1 MHENWVRILGQEDPL
16 QKGMAT
22 HSNILAWRIP
32 WTEASTGSQ
41 RVGQDSLTNPMNM
54 NERKIREEG
63 GILQEQGRTRG
74 LECREDAAERRQGG
88 PENGRRQGA
97 EDGVGRARIREGMK
111 ASRCGLSLTEGIT
124 GIHGKVLRCRVIDL
138 IHTLAFLL
146 FLLLLYPTACEIFVS
161 QSGIEPALPCIG
173 RVES

>member
-1 MHENWVRILGQEDPL
+1 
-16 QKGMAT
+16 
-22 HSNILAWRIP
+22 
-32 WTEASTGSQ
+32 
-41 RVGQDSLTNPMNM
+41 MNM

>member
-1 MHENWVRILGQEDPL
+1 M
-16 QKGMAT
+16 
-22 HSNILAWRIP
+22 
-32 WTEASTGSQ
+32 Q
-41 RVGQDSLTNPMNM
+41 RGCG
-54 NERKIREEG
+54 RKKA
-63 GILQEQGRTRG
+63 RG
-74 LECREDAAERRQGG
+74 PRKC
-88 PENGRRQGA
+88 RRQGA

-111 ASRCGLSLTEGIT
+111 ASRCGLCLIEGIT

-146 FLLLLYPTACEIFVS
+146 FLLLLHPTACEIFVF